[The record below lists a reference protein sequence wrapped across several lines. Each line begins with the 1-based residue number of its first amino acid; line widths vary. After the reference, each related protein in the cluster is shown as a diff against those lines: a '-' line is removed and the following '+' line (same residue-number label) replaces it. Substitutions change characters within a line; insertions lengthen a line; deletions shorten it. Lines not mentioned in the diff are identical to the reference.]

1 MTGMAAG
8 AAHGGPVRAG
18 SSAPLVVE
26 WSGSRRS
33 LEPGTTYAIGRD
45 LRCAVVVAD
54 VRVSRRHAVVR
65 GEYGRWEVV
74 DDGSAHGIYVGGRRV
89 ERMEITAGCT
99 VSSNSLPA
107 KFDDSTTSLP

>member
-1 MTGMAAG
+1 MASRAPVFG
-8 AAHGGPVRAG
+8 AYASGDLDLVPVQ
-18 SSAPLVVE
+18 VE

-33 LEPGTTYAIGRD
+33 LEPGATYAIGRD

-74 DDGSAHGIYVGGRRV
+74 DDGSARGIYVGGRRV
-89 ERMEITAGCT
+89 GRNCR
-99 VSSNSLPA
+99 SP
-107 KFDDSTTSLP
+107 